1 MWVTLQNIKITHILK
16 KCSKKVSFIIW
27 VDLTNGKM
35 THILKWKEAEYVKA
49 ARIIFTS
56 ITRTTGEDI

>member
-1 MWVTLQNIKITHILK
+1 MF
-16 KCSKKVSFIIW
+16 KKVRFIIW